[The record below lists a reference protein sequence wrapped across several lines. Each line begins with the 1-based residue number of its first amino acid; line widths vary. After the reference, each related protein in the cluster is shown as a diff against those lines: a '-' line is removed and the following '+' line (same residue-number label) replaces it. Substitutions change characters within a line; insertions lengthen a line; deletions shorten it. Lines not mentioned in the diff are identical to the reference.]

1 MIIFEEDISISS
13 IKCVLDKPDPKNTL
27 WLTNTHSGEGPPFGN
42 LSSFVLFI
50 FQIGFMGTYNF
61 LTVFLILNYKSLF
74 CRMDL
79 DDVVCMGN
87 KEKKISRP

>member
-13 IKCVLDKPDPKNTL
+13 IKCVLDKPDPKYTL
-27 WLTNTHSGEGPPFGN
+27 WLTNTHSGEGLPFGN
-42 LSSFVLFI
+42 LSSFLLFI
-50 FQIGFMGTYNF
+50 FQIGFMGTFTF

-74 CRMDL
+74 CRIDL
-79 DDVVCMGN
+79 DDVVYMRN